1 MSINQETI
9 ERNVAATRRLFE
21 EGFTRGNA
29 DVCDKLVSPD
39 AIEHQRGLKGGIEG
53 TKETIRTLHEWF
65 SDFELTIDDLV
76 AHGDR
81 VWIRATGRGLN
92 TGSIFGRPPTGRRI
106 TFKELPEGIN
116 YYPAFF
122 KRAIEPVINHF
133 KDQPQD
139 LLEAAKTLGGRKAG
153 YGDIAVTI
161 DAFPRVPLT
170 IVLWRGDAEFAPD
183 GNIMFDSTI
192 PDYLPTEDITI
203 LCEIIAWRLVR
214 LLKTGGD
221 NPG

>member
-65 SDFELTIDDLV
+65 SEFELTIDDLG
-76 AHGDR
+76 ALGDQ

-92 TGSIFGRPPTGRRI
+92 TGSIFGRPPTGRRSEI
-106 TFKELPEGIN
+106 TVFDQVRFRDGRIVEHWGVPDQLGLLMQLGLFGRPE
-116 YYPAFF
+116 PA
-122 KRAIEPVINHF
+122 PV
-133 KDQPQD
+133 
-139 LLEAAKTLGGRKAG
+139 GG
-153 YGDIAVTI
+153 
-161 DAFPRVPLT
+161 
-170 IVLWRGDAEFAPD
+170 
-183 GNIMFDSTI
+183 
-192 PDYLPTEDITI
+192 
-203 LCEIIAWRLVR
+203 
-214 LLKTGGD
+214 
-221 NPG
+221 